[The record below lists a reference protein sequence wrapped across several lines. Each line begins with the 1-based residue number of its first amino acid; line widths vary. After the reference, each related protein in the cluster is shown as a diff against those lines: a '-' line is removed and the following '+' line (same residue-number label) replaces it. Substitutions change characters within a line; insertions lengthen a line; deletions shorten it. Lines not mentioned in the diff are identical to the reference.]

1 MEDNEQ
7 LIGQFFKEHRQEIA
21 DNGFT
26 EKLMQ
31 SLPERTPQFEW
42 LPWVWNGVMIT
53 ISVVL
58 FIALGGVP
66 MVLGHLSSSL
76 DMALTQGIDMR
87 LLAMMLVAFIFF
99 VCNKAL
105 KEAR

>member
-1 MEDNEQ
+1 
-7 LIGQFFKEHRQEIA
+7 
-21 DNGFT
+21 
-26 EKLMQ
+26 MQ
-31 SLPERTPQFEW
+31 RLPERSPQFGW

-53 ISVVL
+53 IAVVL
-58 FIALGGVP
+58 FIVLGGVP
-66 MVLGHLSSSL
+66 LLLNNLSNSL

-87 LLAMMLVAFIFF
+87 LLMMMFAAFIFF

>member
-26 EKLMQ
+26 DRVMQ
-31 SLPERTPQFEW
+31 RLPEQVSQPDW

-53 ISVVL
+53 ISVIL
-58 FIALGGVP
+58 FIVLGGVP
-66 MVLGHLSSSL
+66 LLLNSLGNYL
-76 DMALTQGIDMR
+76 DAVLTQGVDIR
-87 LLAMMLVAFIFF
+87 LILVLMVTFVFF

-105 KEAR
+105 KEA